1 MDQTAVFNNKP
12 VIKRDHWFFFCSQQ
26 EIMRARPIEIPI
38 KESHGNELVNFVR
51 KTARQAVNNNDTRYS
66 VNNDNSLLI

>member
-1 MDQTAVFNNKP
+1 
-12 VIKRDHWFFFCSQQ
+12 
-26 EIMRARPIEIPI
+26 MRARPIETPI
-38 KESHGNELVNFVR
+38 KESHGNESVNFMR